1 MLGVVSQQCCVR
13 FHGRAFDLSIWL
25 SFSSLYCQTLKL
37 IVSFQHKIGE
47 SWQMYCTSHSYW
59 SQQCCVLIA
68 SVFCCRGVQTDA
80 TTPPNRNFNM
90 QQGVKK
96 DATCTIQQCCVRLC
110 TGRPNIVSC
119 YMLRPFAHPQ
129 GTSCCKMLHVV
140 ASCCWELLRSLKQV
154 KRLATCKRT
163 QQLSTLLGVA
173 VSVYT
178 QLQPNNNWFSLNFI

>member
-1 MLGVVSQQCCVR
+1 MLGVVSQQCCIR
-13 FHGRAFDLSIWL
+13 FHGRAFDLSICL

-59 SQQCCVLIA
+59 SRQCCVLSA

-129 GTSCCKMLHVV
+129 GYILLQDVARCCVL
-140 ASCCWELLRSLKQV
+140 
-154 KRLATCKRT
+154 
-163 QQLSTLLGVA
+163 LLGVVA
-173 VSVYT
+173 QFET
-178 QLQPNNNWFSLNFI
+178 GKTFSYVQTDSATFNIAGRCCVRLHIAAA